1 MYTKDLTGIKLDWAV
16 AQALKIPVKLVRDQ
30 YDRLR
35 LADKELY
42 EMEADEDEFAPST
55 NADQGL
61 RLIRKEK
68 VATWPDTDV
77 WNAVHPERTD
87 SGFYS
92 PDLGRLDVDCYDGV
106 SGPTLLIAAMRAIC
120 ICYLGDRV
128 EIPEPL

>member
-1 MYTKDLTGIKLDWAV
+1 MHTKDLTGIQLDWAV
-16 AQALKIPVKLVRDQ
+16 AQALKIPVKPVRDQ

-35 LADKELY
+35 LVGKELY
-42 EMEADEDEFAPST
+42 EMEADEEEFAPST

-61 RLIRKEK
+61 RIIQREK
-68 VATWPDTDV
+68 VATWVDTDV
-77 WNAVHPERTD
+77 WRAVHPERSD
-87 SGFYS
+87 GGFYS

-120 ICYLGDRV
+120 TRYHGYSI